1 MLPVFFI
8 VLSSA
13 AVLGALAALF
23 ASLRA
28 SLGASSDEALL
39 GAGTTDLGALEDEK
53 NALLRALKDLE
64 YEHQVG
70 KIDDEDY
77 ARLDRAYRAR
87 AKDVIAELDR
97 DLKPYLSR
105 AEELAG
111 ARSERTEKSEKGEK
125 AEKKAKK
132 KAKGK
137 AAKEAAPV
145 AEPAE
150 RAEEKRA
157 EAESPAA
164 ATDAKKNDDDD
175 ADDAPEAE
183 KAAEAPA
190 TQVCPKCATT
200 NDGDARFCKKCATPL
215 AAASEEASS

>member
-28 SLGASSDEALL
+28 SLGASNDEALA
-39 GAGTTDLGALEDEK
+39 GAGTTDVGALEDEK

-87 AKDVIAELDR
+87 AKDVLAELDR

-105 AEELAG
+105 AEALAG
-111 ARSERTEKSEKGEK
+111 APAERATK
-125 AEKKAKK
+125 ADKKAKK
-132 KAKGK
+132 KKGK
-137 AAKEAAPV
+137 AAKQEGV
-145 AEPAE
+145 AVEPSAVEPSAVEPA
-150 RAEEKRA
+150 
-157 EAESPAA
+157 SPPPAA
-164 ATDAKKNDDDD
+164 APPVQAAPTEADEDDEPESDD
-175 ADDAPEAE
+175 EAT
-183 KAAEAPA
+183 ARA
-190 TQVCPKCATT
+190 QVCPKCATQ
-200 NDGDARFCKKCATPL
+200 NDADARFCKKCATPL
-215 AAASEEASS
+215 AASEEASS

>member
-28 SLGASSDEALL
+28 SLGASNDEALL
-39 GAGTTDLGALEDEK
+39 GAGTTDVGALEDEK

-87 AKDVIAELDR
+87 AKHVLAELDR

-105 AEELAG
+105 AESLAG
-111 ARSERTEKSEKGEK
+111 APAERPEK
-125 AEKKAKK
+125 AEKSDRKAKK
-132 KAKGK
+132 KAKAK
-137 AAKEAAPV
+137 AAKAEPVVAPAVPEPEAPASDEPEEEEKAAAGDEAAP
-145 AEPAE
+145 A
-150 RAEEKRA
+150 
-157 EAESPAA
+157 SAA
-164 ATDAKKNDDDD
+164 
-175 ADDAPEAE
+175 PS
-183 KAAEAPA
+183 

-215 AAASEEASS
+215 GASEEASS

>member
-23 ASLRA
+23 ASLRT
-28 SLGASSDEALL
+28 SLGASNDEALL
-39 GAGTTDLGALEDEK
+39 GAGTTDVGALEDEK

-87 AKDVIAELDR
+87 AKDVLAELDR

-105 AEELAG
+105 AESLAG
-111 ARSERTEKSEKGEK
+111 AAADRTEKADKSDKKTKKKTKAKAAKAEPVTTPAGSEAEAPAPAEPADEEEK
-125 AEKKAKK
+125 AEASD
-132 KAKGK
+132 
-137 AAKEAAPV
+137 EAAP
-145 AEPAE
+145 
-150 RAEEKRA
+150 
-157 EAESPAA
+157 
-164 ATDAKKNDDDD
+164 ATT
-175 ADDAPEAE
+175 
-183 KAAEAPA
+183 PA

-215 AAASEEASS
+215 GASEEASS